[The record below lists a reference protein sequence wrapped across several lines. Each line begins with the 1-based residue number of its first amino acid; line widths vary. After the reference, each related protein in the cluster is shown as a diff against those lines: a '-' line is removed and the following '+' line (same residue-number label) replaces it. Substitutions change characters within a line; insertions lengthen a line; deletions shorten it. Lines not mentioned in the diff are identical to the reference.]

1 MLDKLS
7 RSAAGDAAELDFLR
21 RLLAGTSGAADHQA
35 LLKEVIDKT
44 REATGTQVC
53 SLYLWQENSRRLVL
67 TATNGLASE
76 GVGVVSMRM
85 GKGVTGWVAEHRR
98 PLAVPDTRDE
108 PRFQWIPGLDQERF
122 ISMLSVPVAA
132 GRRLVGVINVQ
143 TETTHVFTAE
153 EIALLETIASYIA
166 GIVERSALLE
176 EVTTLLEEVTALL
189 PGADR
194 AAADSR
200 P

>member
-1 MLDKLS
+1 
-7 RSAAGDAAELDFLR
+7 
-21 RLLAGTSGAADHQA
+21 
-35 LLKEVIDKT
+35 
-44 REATGTQVC
+44 
-53 SLYLWQENSRRLVL
+53 
-67 TATNGLASE
+67 
-76 GVGVVSMRM
+76 
-85 GKGVTGWVAEHRR
+85 
-98 PLAVPDTRDE
+98 
-108 PRFQWIPGLDQERF
+108 
-122 ISMLSVPVAA
+122 MLSVPVVA

-143 TETTHVFTAE
+143 TETIHDFTAA

>member
-1 MLDKLS
+1 MMLDRLS
-7 RSAAGDAAELDFLR
+7 RSDADGSAELAFLR

-53 SLYLWQENSRRLVL
+53 SLYLWQESSRRLLL
-67 TATNGLASE
+67 TATNGLARE
-76 GVGVVSMRM
+76 GIGIVSMRL

-98 PLAVPDTRDE
+98 PLVVPDTREE
-108 PRFQWIPGLDQERF
+108 PRFHWIPGLDQERF
-122 ISMLSVPVAA
+122 ISMLSVPVLA
-132 GRRLVGVINVQ
+132 GSHLVGVINVQ
-143 TETTHVFTAE
+143 TERPHDFDDE
-153 EIALLETIASYIA
+153 EIALLEAIAGYIA

-189 PGADR
+189 PAAVRVAD
-194 AAADSR
+194 D
-200 P
+200 